1 MEPIYFLKGGLVK
14 MNYSVGID
22 VSKSKSMVAIMDS
35 SEKLQEKVF
44 EVPHNQNGILQLKE
58 CLNKYISGELRI
70 VMEATSHYH
79 FPLLFSLQEAGY
91 FVCVTNALTIK
102 KFCDEDIRR
111 AKNDKKDSIKL
122 AMYCCE
128 KWNRLV
134 EFQPQEN
141 VRNDL
146 LFLSREYNKNVQ
158 VQTRLKLQ
166 LSDLI
171 DKTFA
176 GLKAFVNAENRFL
189 LLLDIYEKY
198 WHAETVLSLSKEE
211 FINDIDIMA
220 KKNGHRVGKQIGEAI
235 YEAAPQII
243 TLRPDNSFTQLA
255 ATNCVQLLRCS
266 ISATET
272 IITEMDIL
280 AKTLPEYQ
288 VVSDMNG
295 VGPKTRS
302 RLIAEI
308 GNVTRFRNA
317 SCLIAYCG
325 IDSPPYQSGQ
335 FQAENRHISKWGDK
349 YLRKVGYEIMRNLKT
364 SRPKHDTAVYDFIVQ
379 KELEGKPKKL
389 AKVAGL
395 NKFLRIYYARVKNIM

>member
-1 MEPIYFLKGGLVK
+1 

-22 VSKSKSMVAIMDS
+22 VSKGKSTVAVIDA

-44 EVPHNQNGILQLKE
+44 EIQHSQNGVEQLKE
-58 CLNKYISGELRI
+58 HLCNYSSGEVRI

-91 FVCVTNALTIK
+91 FVSVSNALAVK
-102 KFCDEDIRR
+102 KYCDEDLRR
-111 AKNDKKDSIKL
+111 AKNDQKDAIKL

-128 KWNRLV
+128 KWHRLS
-134 EFQPQEN
+134 EFQPQES

-146 LFLSREYNKNVQ
+146 LFLSREYSKYVQ

-166 LSDLI
+166 LNDLV

-176 GLKAFVNAENRFL
+176 GLKQLVNAETRFA

-198 WHAETVLSLSKEE
+198 WHAELVVATKKQA
-211 FINDIDIMA
+211 FINDIEAIA
-220 KKNGHRVGKQIGEAI
+220 KKNGHRVGKKIGEAI
-235 YEAAPQII
+235 YEAAPQIV
-243 TLRPDNSFTQLA
+243 TLRPNDVFTQLA
-255 ATNCVQLLRCS
+255 ATNCAQLLRQS
-266 ISATET
+266 IKATDT
-272 IITEMDIL
+272 IITEMDTL

-288 VVSDMNG
+288 TVSAMNG
-295 VGPKTRS
+295 VGPKTRA

-325 IDSPPYQSGQ
+325 IDAPPYQSGQ
-335 FQAENRHISKWGDK
+335 FQADNRHISKRGNK
-349 YLRKVGYEIMRNLKT
+349 YLRKVGYEVMRNLKT
-364 SRPKHDTAVYDFIVQ
+364 SRPKHDTAVYDYIVQ
-379 KELEGKPKKL
+379 KECEGKPKKL
-389 AKVAGL
+389 AKIAGL
-395 NKFLRIYYARVKNIM
+395 NKFLRIYYARVKEVM

>member
-1 MEPIYFLKGGLVK
+1 
-14 MNYSVGID
+14 MNYSIGID
-22 VSKSKSMVAIMDS
+22 VSKGKSTIAIMN
-35 SEKLQEKVF
+35 ETENLQEKVF
-44 EVPHNQNGILQLKE
+44 EIQHNQCGIEQLKE
-58 CLNKYISGELRI
+58 HLNRYSEGEIRI

-91 FVCVTNALTIK
+91 FVCVANALAVK

-128 KWNRLV
+128 KWNRLA
-134 EFQPQEN
+134 EFQPHEST
-141 VRNDL
+141 RNDL
-146 LFLSREYNKNVQ
+146 LFLSREYSKNVQ

-176 GLKAFVNAENRFL
+176 GLKMLVDAENRFP

-198 WHAETVLSLSKEE
+198 YHVDTVLSASKESFVDE
-211 FINDIDIMA
+211 IELIA
-220 KKNGHRVGKQIGEAI
+220 KKNGHRVGRKIGEAI
-235 YEAAPQII
+235 YEAAPQVI
-243 TLRPDNSFTQLA
+243 TLRPNNSFTQLA
-255 ATNCVQLLRCS
+255 VTNCVQLLRQS
-266 ISATET
+266 IKATDA
-272 IITEMDIL
+272 IITEMDSL

-288 VVSDMNG
+288 IVSDMNG

-302 RLIAEI
+302 RLIAELGDI
-308 GNVTRFRNA
+308 TRFRNA
-317 SCLIAYCG
+317 GCLIAYCG

-335 FQAENRHISKWGDK
+335 FLADNRHISKRGDK

-364 SRPKHDTAVYDFIVQ
+364 SRPKHDTAVYDYIIK
-379 KELEGKPKKL
+379 KELEGKPKKS
-389 AKVAGL
+389 AKIAGL
-395 NKFLRIYYARVKNIM
+395 NKFLRIYYARVKEVMLLT